1 MENGFASVMIDNKEG
16 IMKGFIKVIGLVL
29 TVLFAWRCKF
39 FVAYYG
45 TLLGL
50 NIWPK
55 VAMLGLVAVV
65 VAGICQYS
73 RQGKRRYNE
82 RMFVFISAVFSAI
95 TAAALFVEGCD
106 SIIAYLDH
114 TLAATDSP
122 AWSVIIAPWVA
133 LFAGALMCLV
143 LMYLG
148 AIIGEVKRQAVI
160 KKQKAERKVATH

>member
-1 MENGFASVMIDNKEG
+1 
-16 IMKGFIKVIGLVL
+16 MKGFIKVVGLVFA
-29 TVLFAWRCKF
+29 VLFAWHRKF

-45 TLLGL
+45 ALFGL

-55 VAMLGLVAVV
+55 VAVLGFVAVII
-65 VAGICQYS
+65 AGICQYNK
-73 RQGKRRYNE
+73 QGKRRYNE

-148 AIIGEVKRQAVI
+148 AIIGEVKRQTVI
-160 KKQKAERKVATH
+160 RKQKERRAITAR

>member
-1 MENGFASVMIDNKEG
+1 
-16 IMKGFIKVIGLVL
+16 MKGFIKVVGLVFA
-29 TVLFAWRCKF
+29 VLFAWHRKL

-45 TLLGL
+45 ALFGL

-55 VAMLGLVAVV
+55 VAVLGFVAVII
-65 VAGICQYS
+65 AGICQYNK
-73 RQGKRRYNE
+73 QGKRRYNE

-122 AWSVIIAPWVA
+122 AWSVILAPWVA

-148 AIIGEVKRQAVI
+148 AIIGEVKRQTVI
-160 KKQKAERKVATH
+160 RKQKERRAITAR

>member
-1 MENGFASVMIDNKEG
+1 
-16 IMKGFIKVIGLVL
+16 MKGFIKVVGLVFA
-29 TVLFAWRCKF
+29 VLFAWHRKF

-45 TLLGL
+45 ALFGL

-55 VAMLGLVAVV
+55 VAVLGFVAVII
-65 VAGICQYS
+65 AGICQYNK
-73 RQGKRRYNE
+73 QGKRRYNE

-106 SIIAYLDH
+106 SIIACLDH

-122 AWSVIIAPWVA
+122 AWSVILAPWVA

-148 AIIGEVKRQAVI
+148 AIIGEVKRQTVI
-160 KKQKAERKVATH
+160 RKQKERRAITAR